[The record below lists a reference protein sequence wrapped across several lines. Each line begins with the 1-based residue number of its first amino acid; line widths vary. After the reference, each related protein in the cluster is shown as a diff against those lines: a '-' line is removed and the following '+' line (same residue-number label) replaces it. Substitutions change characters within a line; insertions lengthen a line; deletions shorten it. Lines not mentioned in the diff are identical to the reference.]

1 MTLRSQAVAAHVMV
15 ETDESGYWSDN
26 AFMLV
31 PGEDVTLTFFGY
43 KNVNLE
49 NFKKT
54 LTYMSLWD
62 TYN

>member
-1 MTLRSQAVAAHVMV
+1 MV